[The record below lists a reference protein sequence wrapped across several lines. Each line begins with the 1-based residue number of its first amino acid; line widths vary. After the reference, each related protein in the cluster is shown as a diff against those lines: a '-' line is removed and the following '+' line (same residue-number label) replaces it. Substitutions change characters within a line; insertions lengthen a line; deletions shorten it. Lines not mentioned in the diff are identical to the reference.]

1 MENLDLQAKLLG
13 VQRSK
18 EVLQD
23 VGNIAAIITQLVRHG
38 MDSQAFFKLTGLVS
52 HVLEL
57 MQDAPAAWPE
67 LKELDE
73 AEAAALGA
81 EAYKAAKMIY
91 DAIKL

>member
-1 MENLDLQAKLLG
+1 MDMQKLG
-13 VQRSK
+13 AQKSK

-23 VGNIAAIITQLVRHG
+23 VGNIAALLTHLIKHG

-67 LKELDE
+67 LKDLDQ
-73 AEAAALGA
+73 AEAAELGA

-91 DAIKL
+91 DAIKQ

>member
-1 MENLDLQAKLLG
+1 MDMKKLG

-23 VGNIAAIITQLVRHG
+23 VGNIAALLTYLIKNG
-38 MDSQAFFKLTGLVS
+38 MDSQAFFRLTGLVS

-67 LKELDE
+67 LKDLEQE
-73 AEAAALGA
+73 EAADLGM